1 MKPLAATLTVLA
13 ILGVLFVLS
22 AAAQDKD
29 GERSSSG
36 LRFGPAEAKELKVEF
51 TKIGGR
57 EPLELGKCKLQVH
70 ADWVLIEEGR
80 DTVICI
86 PTEVVKQVTV
96 RQR

>member
-1 MKPLAATLTVLA
+1 MKPLTATLTVLA

-22 AAAQDKD
+22 AAAKDKD
-29 GERSSSG
+29 DDRSSGS
-36 LRFGPAEAKELKVEF
+36 LRFGPAEVKELKVEF

-57 EPLELGKCKLQVH
+57 EPLELEKCTLQVH
-70 ADWVLIEEGR
+70 SDWVLIEEGR

-96 RQR
+96 KQR